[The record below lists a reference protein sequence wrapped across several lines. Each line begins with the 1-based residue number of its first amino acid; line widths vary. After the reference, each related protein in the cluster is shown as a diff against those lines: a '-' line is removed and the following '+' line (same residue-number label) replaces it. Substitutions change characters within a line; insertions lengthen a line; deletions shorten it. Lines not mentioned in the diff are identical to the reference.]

1 MEPFDFQ
8 RLEASLVPQASA
20 MLPSEFCRKAV
31 RELQRRGL
39 EINPL
44 QNAMPD

>member
-8 RLEASLVPQASA
+8 RLEASRPQASA
-20 MLPSEFCRKAV
+20 MLPEFCRKAV